1 MTYLSRSLGVA
12 AMTALTLGAA
22 WPAAAAPGA
31 KAAHHMCHGKSRL
44 SVTGEGEARVAPDQ
58 ATVQLGVTTQAES
71 AAEAMRQNSTQQNG
85 VIEALTGAGI
95 EAADIQTSGLNLTP
109 MVDYGEGRAPRV
121 TGYQAS
127 NMVSVR
133 VRDVAR
139 LGEVLDAIVTAG
151 ANEINGIAF
160 TREDSEATEDDAR
173 RAAVADARHKAEVL
187 AEAAGLTLGRL
198 VSLRDGQ
205 PPQGPRPMMMEARMA
220 SDTAVP
226 IAAGELSVTAQ
237 VQVEYALIDEA
248 AECGPRGHRG
258 PDGAPDAPVPGDLPP
273 PLGTDT
279 GAPDADEPVVPMG
292 ESPSN

>member
-12 AMTALTLGAA
+12 AMTALTLGVAM
-22 WPAAAAPGA
+22 PAAAAPGA
-31 KAAHHMCHGKSRL
+31 KPGHHMCHGKSRL
-44 SVTGEGEARVAPDQ
+44 SVTGQGDARVAPDQ

-71 AAEAMRQNSTQQNG
+71 ASEAMRQNSDQQNG
-85 VIEALTGAGI
+85 VIQALTGAGI

-151 ANEINGIAF
+151 ANEINGINF
-160 TREDSEATEDDAR
+160 TREDNQATEDEAR

-198 VSLRDGQ
+198 VALRDGEA
-205 PPQGPRPMMMEARMA
+205 PQGPRPMMMEARMA
-220 SDTAVP
+220 SDAKVP

-237 VQVEYALIDEA
+237 VHVEYALIDEA
-248 AECGPRGHRG
+248 AECGPRGG
-258 PDGAPDAPVPGDLPP
+258 DAKAPGDVPP
-273 PLGTDT
+273 PMGTDT
-279 GAPDADEPVVPMG
+279 GAPDAGDPVVPLG
-292 ESPSN
+292 DEPSN